1 MDNYVNQLYTTEYEA
16 YGRWLRLKRYSNLST
31 YKNYMGIIRRFL
43 NQLDCCLTDVTQ
55 AGIEHYLLQF
65 NSPSTLKQVH
75 GALGNFFKEILHKDI
90 VKYIPY
96 PTAEQKLPD
105 VYSISEIQKLINACH
120 NSKHKLLILLQY
132 DLGARVG
139 ELINIELRHVDM
151 DRKAIKIVQAKGKK
165 DRYCFFSDTTAKL
178 LLQYLA
184 EWKPKKY
191 LFEGQHGDK
200 YTVRSIQQ
208 VNLKAKADAGISK
221 QGCTHILR
229 HSFATHLL
237 EHGSDIAIIGAR
249 LGHAINSKATYRYA
263 QITQPILKMQLTP
276 GSSISF

>member
-1 MDNYVNQLYTTEYEA
+1 MYLTEYES
-16 YGRWLRLKRYSNLST
+16 YGRWLRLKRYSNANT

-43 NQLDCCLTDVTQ
+43 NQLDCHLSDVTQ
-55 AGIEHYLLQF
+55 EGIEHYLLQF
-65 NSPSTLKQVH
+65 NSQSTLKQVH
-75 GALGNFFKEILHKDI
+75 GALGNFFKEVLHSDI
-90 VKYIPY
+90 VKHIPY

-105 VYSISEIQKLINACH
+105 VYSITEIQKLIHACH

-139 ELINIELRHVDM
+139 ELVNIELRHVDL
-151 DRKAIKIVQAKGKK
+151 DRHCIKIEQAKGKK
-165 DRYCFFSDTTAKL
+165 DRYSFFSENTAMLIK
-178 LLQYLA
+178 QYLD

-200 YTVRSIQQ
+200 YTIRSIQQ
-208 VNLKAKADAGISK
+208 VNLNAKAAAGISK

-237 EHGSDIAIIGAR
+237 ERGSDIAIIGAR
-249 LGHAINSKATYRYA
+249 LGHAIHSKATYRYA

-276 GSSISF
+276 GSGITF